1 MNEYQREVM
10 EGFVEIEP
18 LNSDQFLKL
27 KETLTRIGI
36 PSRSEDPNELPTL
49 WQSVHVFHN
58 RGRYYLVHFKHMF
71 LLDGRVKSTKLTDT
85 DLDRLEA
92 VAALVEKWGL
102 ARCIEEMPA
111 PRVNVRVI
119 PYAEKANWNLRVKYR
134 MGQNLSKGKPNA

>member
-92 VAALVEKWGL
+92 VAALVEKWAWRGASKKCL
-102 ARCIEEMPA
+102 RRASMFALSRMPK
-111 PRVNVRVI
+111 RQTGI
-119 PYAEKANWNLRVKYR
+119 C
-134 MGQNLSKGKPNA
+134 GQNTR